1 MNAVVRG
8 NGRIALSCVTDA
20 NPPPSHYQFYRD
32 GVYLRTSLT
41 GKYGIHRARYYDA
54 GSYLCVP
61 INRLGT
67 GSNSSVNIYV
77 SGELGCVHNW
87 RTSTV
92 VFTPAQNSVTLRH
105 RYSEKPSTIKCPII
119 RSSTYTGFWYL
130 KQTCVHI
137 SAQQELYSSSELRHR
152 V

>member
-1 MNAVVRG
+1 MNYFFKDKPSSTRLTTDKVNAVVRG

-20 NPPPSHYQFYRD
+20 NPPPSQYQFYRD

-54 GSYLCVP
+54 GRYLCVP
-61 INRLGT
+61 INSLGT

-87 RTSTV
+87 CPSIV
-92 VFTPAQNSVTLRH
+92 VFTPEQNSVAFRH
-105 RYSEKPSTIKCPII
+105 RYFKKPSTI
-119 RSSTYTGFWYL
+119 
-130 KQTCVHI
+130 
-137 SAQQELYSSSELRHR
+137 
-152 V
+152 